1 MAIES
6 TVPDWLRPYYDQQG
20 LFGTIA
26 PTNYGSRT
34 AGAES
39 FFSSLPSYTYSNL
52 VSQQPVSYQ
61 QMQPYTRRRN
71 YDTNAPTIED
81 IEAELGLAGT
91 VEPTVTNALGIL
103 GNLTS
108 FALGPFGF
116 FTTLGANLAANKNK
130 VALTSLASLAKSALT
145 DIEPGTAAWDAAIGD
160 LAPGIS
166 EDEAPGGID
175 YSGEVGGYNDP
186 SGIDQSFA
194 DLSPGYGG
202 YAGSEGTGGIG
213 GLGGISSGPDA
224 SPGYGGYAGSEG
236 TADVSGYT
244 DASLGDISDFGGY
257 SGGEGGGGGGDGGKV
272 ICTELHRQGILSKTI
287 YLSDQEFG
295 RKLAIED
302 PEAFAGYHAWAI
314 PVVSLMKKSSLFTRF
329 VAVFALPWAREMHYM
344 ETGVGKSSLLG
355 RCMVK
360 FGVPL
365 CRFIGRRSSTELSS
379 G

>member
-6 TVPDWLRPYYDQQG
+6 SVPAWLQPYYDQQG

-34 AGAES
+34 EGAES
-39 FFSSLPSYTYSNL
+39 FFSSLPSYSYSNL

-61 QMQPYTRRRN
+61 QTLPYTRRRRRS
-71 YDTNAPTIED
+71 DTNAPTIEE

-91 VEPTVTNALGIL
+91 MEPTWSNIAAVL
-103 GNLTS
+103 GNLVS
-108 FALGPFGF
+108 FGLNPGLFGMTQFANIGLGRNSKTNPSF
-116 FTTLGANLAANKNK
+116 
-130 VALTSLASLAKSALT
+130 ASLARDVIGGRTGGYDGFGNYGTSGVDPDAYADAVT
-145 DIEPGTAAWDAAIGD
+145 TAAFDAFGAAFDGPGTASWSGAVEGLTEGVDV
-160 LAPGIS
+160 
-166 EDEAPGGID
+166 DEAPGGID

-186 SGIDQSFA
+186 SGIDFSA
-194 DLSPGYGG
+194 VDVSPGYGG
-202 YAGSEGTGGIG
+202 YAGSEEG
-213 GLGGISSGPDA
+213 SGD
-224 SPGYGGYAGSEG
+224 
-236 TADVSGYT
+236 
-244 DASLGDISDFGGY
+244 
-257 SGGEGGGGGGDGGKV
+257 GGGDGGKV

-314 PVVSLMKKSSLFTRF
+314 PVVSLMKKSYLFTKF

-344 ETGVGKSSLLG
+344 ETSVGKSSLLG